1 MQVTI
6 SGDDALAVEEFLALA
21 NLVWPRAYDVD
32 RAALAIA
39 RTQNVA
45 ARAEGTL
52 IGCARILSDGY
63 FFGTIPE
70 ILVHPAWQRRGIGRA
85 LIEVAWELSP
95 TGLFFGAQPGNEPF
109 FEQCGFER
117 GLQSFQRRKPRGAP
131 SRSVARTITVSP
143 PE

>member
-1 MQVTI
+1 MQIEI
-6 SGDDALAVEEFLALA
+6 SEDDALTVEDFLTLA
-21 NLVWPRAYDVD
+21 NLVWPRAYDAD
-32 RAALAIA
+32 RAAHALAL
-39 RTQNVA
+39 TQNFV
-45 ARAEGTL
+45 ARADQLL
-52 IGCARILSDGY
+52 IGCVRILSDGY

-70 ILVHPAWQRRGIGRA
+70 ILVHPSWRRQGIGRA

-131 SRSVARTITVSP
+131 TRTVPRTLEVTPSS
-143 PE
+143 